1 MAPENTENPILRPAV
16 GTDADALVALLR
28 ETFRSTW
35 QPVLTPAAVA
45 SYLARDPAR
54 GFIEASIPKIVVA
67 EDTGGIRGMI
77 HWEAD
82 FVTAL
87 HVADD
92 ARRRGIGRRL
102 LGCAEAAIAA
112 AGHRQ
117 ARLETD
123 TFNTRAIA
131 FYTALGYR
139 ESARYPDEEW
149 DSGLTTLL
157 MEKSLRD

>member
-1 MAPENTENPILRPAV
+1 MTPENTENPILRPAV
-16 GTDADALVALLR
+16 EADVAALVALLH

-54 GFIEASIPKIVVA
+54 DFIEASIPEIMVA
-67 EDTGGIRGMI
+67 VDTGGIRGMI
-77 HWEAD
+77 HWEGD

-87 HVADD
+87 HIAD
-92 ARRRGIGRRL
+92 AGRRCGIGRRL
-102 LGCAEAAIAA
+102 LGFAEGAIVA

-123 TFNTRAIA
+123 TQHRRDRFLHGA
-131 FYTALGYR
+131 
-139 ESARYPDEEW
+139 
-149 DSGLTTLL
+149 GLSRDRTLP
-157 MEKSLRD
+157 R

>member
-1 MAPENTENPILRPAV
+1 MTPENTENMLRPAV
-16 GTDADALVALLR
+16 EADVAALVALLH

-35 QPVLTPAAVA
+35 QPVLTPAAVV

-54 GFIEASIPKIVVA
+54 GFIEASIPEIVVA
-67 EDTGGIRGMI
+67 VDGDGIRGMI
-77 HWEAD
+77 HWEGD

-87 HVADD
+87 HIAD
-92 ARRRGIGRRL
+92 AGRRCGIGRRL
-102 LGCAEAAIAA
+102 LGGAEGAIAA

-123 TFNTRAIA
+123 TFNTGAIA

-139 ESARYPDEEW
+139 ETARYPDEEW